1 MHVGQA
7 FNVYNVLGTTYP
19 IWRVEAC
26 SSSTNTRPYANFQK
40 QSWQL
45 AGADISD
52 FIHQK
57 LGNLQLTEDVRG
69 PGLSQWLIRVASDEF
84 VKFTLC

>member
-7 FNVYNVLGTTYP
+7 FDVYNVLDTTYP
-19 IWRVEAC
+19 IWGVEAC
-26 SSSTNTRPYANFQK
+26 SSSTNTRPYPNFQK

-45 AGADISD
+45 AGADIID
-52 FIHQK
+52 YIHEK

-69 PGLSQWLIRVASDEF
+69 PGMSHKLIVSSA
-84 VKFTLC
+84 